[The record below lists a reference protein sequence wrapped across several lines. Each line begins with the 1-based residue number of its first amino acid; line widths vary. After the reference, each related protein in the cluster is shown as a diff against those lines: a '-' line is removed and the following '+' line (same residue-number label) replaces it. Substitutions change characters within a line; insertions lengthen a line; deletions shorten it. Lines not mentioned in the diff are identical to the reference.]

1 MTGIPQG
8 RGLLAFKNVTV
19 DPHNSHALR
28 LVFTEKVTTVHKA
41 QLLSALQSWVTAQ
54 KLIQQHGGVPTP
66 EEAVAMVKANRT

>member
-1 MTGIPQG
+1 MAQV
-8 RGLLAFKNVTV
+8 RGLFAFKNVTT

-28 LVFTEKVTTVHKA
+28 LLFSEKVTPLHKA

-66 EEAVAMVKANRT
+66 EEALALVKSNRNEP